1 MSRLLIKN
9 GRLFCPATHLDETG
23 DLLIEDGRIAVLGGV
38 IQAGDAEEMD
48 VTGLLVAP
56 GLIDAHVHLREPGQ
70 EYKETIAT
78 GSAAAAAGGFTQ
90 VLCMPNTDPV
100 NDNRAV
106 TEFILEKAAE
116 AGLCRVRPVG
126 AITKGLKGGVM
137 TEMADLKEAGCVAV
151 SDDGRPVE
159 DSRVLRRA
167 MEYAATFDLPV
178 VCHSEDLS
186 LSRGGV
192 MHEGAVSARLGLA
205 GIPAQAEVSAV
216 ERDISLAELTGARV
230 HIAHLSCRGSLE
242 AVRRAKQKGVKVT
255 CETAPHYL
263 FLTEDS
269 LSGYGTHFKMNP
281 PLRTAD
287 DVKAMRQG
295 LADGTID
302 MVATDHAPHSELEK
316 KVEFDLAAFG
326 VIGLETS
333 LGLVLELVREGVM
346 DLARAVE
353 AMSAAPAAAFG
364 LGGGS
369 LIKNGPADISVLDL
383 DEKWLVEPGGFKS
396 RSRNCPFAKSELTG
410 RAVCTILDGR
420 PIPSSRENGR

>member
-9 GRLFCPATHLDETG
+9 GRLYCPAARLDETG
-23 DLLIEDGRIAVLGGV
+23 DLLIEKGRIAALGGE
-38 IQAGDAEEMD
+38 IQAGDAEELD
-48 VTGLLVAP
+48 VSGLLVTP

-70 EYKETIAT
+70 EYKETVAT

-106 TEFILEKAAE
+106 TDFILEKARQ

-126 AITKGLKGGVM
+126 AITKGLKGEVM

-151 SDDGRPVE
+151 TDDGRPVE

-178 VCHSEDLS
+178 VCHSEDLR
-186 LSRGGV
+186 LSKGGV
-192 MHEGAVSARLGLA
+192 MHEGPVSARLGLS
-205 GIPAQAEVSAV
+205 GIPAEAEVMAV
-216 ERDISLAELTGARV
+216 ERDISLAGLAGARV

-242 AVRRAKQKGVKVT
+242 AVRRAKAKGVKVT

-263 FLTEDS
+263 FLTEDD
-269 LSGYGTHFKMNP
+269 LAGYGTHFKMNP

-287 DVKAMRQG
+287 DVAAMREG
-295 LADGTID
+295 LADGSID
-302 MVATDHAPHSELEK
+302 MVSTDHAPHSELEK

-333 LGLVLELVREGVM
+333 LGLILKLVREGVLE
-346 DLARAVE
+346 LARAVE
-353 AMSAAPAAAFG
+353 AMTAAPSAAFG

-369 LIKNGPADISVLDL
+369 LIKGGPADICVIDL
-383 DEKWLVEPGGFKS
+383 DQKWLVEPGKFKS
-396 RSRNCPFAKSELTG
+396 RSRNCPFAQSELTG
-410 RAVCTILDGR
+410 RAVYTILDGR
-420 PIPSSRENGR
+420 PTHSPGENG